1 MRPCPGCRT
10 FFISWKGCFIML
22 DRVLENLQRINPLG
36 IIAFVIAGFITYG
49 AGYIA
54 TVVLKVP
61 THKAFKV
68 IVVLKVLG
76 VLLGLLGLYA
86 IVG

>member
-1 MRPCPGCRT
+1 MQD
-10 FFISWKGCFIML
+10 FFYFLERLFNML